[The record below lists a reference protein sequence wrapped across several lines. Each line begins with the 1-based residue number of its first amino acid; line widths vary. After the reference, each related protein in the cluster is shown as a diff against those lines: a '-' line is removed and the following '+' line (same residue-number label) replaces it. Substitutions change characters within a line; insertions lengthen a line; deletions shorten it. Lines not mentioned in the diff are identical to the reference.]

1 MELRGLS
8 RRMQVRKKVRAE
20 EIDDLEIAMMIRV
33 FLRMKVTDLEENDKG
48 LLKVKKIAKS
58 LFLTKVKNLL
68 SQKRKLL

>member
-1 MELRGLS
+1 
-8 RRMQVRKKVRAE
+8 MQVRRRVRAE

>member
-1 MELRGLS
+1 
-8 RRMQVRKKVRAE
+8 VRAE

>member
-1 MELRGLS
+1 
-8 RRMQVRKKVRAE
+8 VRAE

-58 LFLTKVKNLL
+58 LFLTKVKNL
-68 SQKRKLL
+68 